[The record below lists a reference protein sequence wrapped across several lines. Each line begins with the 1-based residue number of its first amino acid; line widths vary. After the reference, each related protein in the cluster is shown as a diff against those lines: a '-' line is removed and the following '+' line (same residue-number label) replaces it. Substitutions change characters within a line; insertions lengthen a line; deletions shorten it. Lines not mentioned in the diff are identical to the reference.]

1 MVWVDYSDL
10 RKIKRLA
17 RLDEDIRALTGIQ
30 IGEMQDRC
38 SEKNNPR
45 QRKEH
50 TVNIHVGNL
59 AKTTK
64 KEALIELFQPYGKV
78 VAATIARDKKNGA
91 SRGFGYVEMATR
103 HEGEEAIAHLNDKEF
118 EGQKLHLSEAH
129 EGKGKGGRGSGKGGD
144 RSDQQH
150 SSFFSARG
158 GQHNA
163 GNMRR
168 SGRRGS

>member
-1 MVWVDYSDL
+1 MELLFHQNIEYIAESFDKYDDFSFVNY
-10 RKIKRLA
+10 
-17 RLDEDIRALTGIQ
+17 
-30 IGEMQDRC
+30 
-38 SEKNNPR
+38 NPR
-45 QRKEH
+45 QRKEY

-64 KEALIELFQPYGKV
+64 KEALVQLFQPYGKV
-78 VAATIARDKKNGA
+78 VAATVARKKSGE

-103 HEGEEAIAHLNDKEF
+103 HEGEEAIAHLNDKEL

-129 EGKGKGGRGSGKGGD
+129 DRKDQAGRGSGRGGD
-144 RSDQQH
+144 RFDQQR
-150 SSFFSARG
+150 SSFFSSRG
-158 GQHNA
+158 DQRGA

>member
-1 MVWVDYSDL
+1 MRDS
-10 RKIKRLA
+10 I
-17 RLDEDIRALTGIQ
+17 EDIRTLTGIQ
-30 IGEMQDRC
+30 IGEMKDKR
-38 SEKNNPR
+38 SKNNNPR
-45 QRKEH
+45 QRKEY

-59 AKTTK
+59 AKRTK
-64 KEALIELFQPYGKV
+64 KEALVQLFQPYGKV
-78 VAATIARDKKNGA
+78 VAATIARDKKSGA

-129 EGKGKGGRGSGKGGD
+129 ERKEKAGRGSGKGA
-144 RSDQQH
+144 RSDQQRG
-150 SSFFSARG
+150 SFFSPRG

-163 GNMRR
+163 GSMRR

>member
-1 MVWVDYSDL
+1 M
-10 RKIKRLA
+10 
-17 RLDEDIRALTGIQ
+17 
-30 IGEMQDRC
+30 
-38 SEKNNPR
+38 
-45 QRKEH
+45 
-50 TVNIHVGNL
+50 NIHVGNL

-64 KEALIELFQPYGKV
+64 KEALVQLFQPYGKV
-78 VAATIARDKKNGA
+78 VAATIARDKKSGH

-129 EGKGKGGRGSGKGGD
+129 ESKDKTGRGSGRGGN
-144 RSDQQH
+144 RADQQRG
-150 SSFFSARG
+150 SFYSPRG
-158 GQHNA
+158 GQRGA

>member
-1 MVWVDYSDL
+1 M
-10 RKIKRLA
+10 
-17 RLDEDIRALTGIQ
+17 
-30 IGEMQDRC
+30 
-38 SEKNNPR
+38 
-45 QRKEH
+45 
-50 TVNIHVGNL
+50 NIHVGNL

-64 KEALIELFQPYGKV
+64 KEALVQLFQPYGKV
-78 VAATIARDKKNGA
+78 VAATIARDKKSGA

-129 EGKGKGGRGSGKGGD
+129 ERKEKAGRGSGKGGN
-144 RSDQQH
+144 RFDQQR
-150 SSFFSARG
+150 SSFFSTRG
-158 GQHNA
+158 GQRNA